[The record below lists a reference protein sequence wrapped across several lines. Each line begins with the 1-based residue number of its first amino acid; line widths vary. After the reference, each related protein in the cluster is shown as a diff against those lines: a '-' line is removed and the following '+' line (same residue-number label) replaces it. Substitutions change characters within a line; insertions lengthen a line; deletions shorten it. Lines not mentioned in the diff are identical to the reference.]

1 MIGLDTNVLVRYIMQ
16 DDLRQSSKAAA
27 LIDGLSKNKQ
37 GYISQVTFVE
47 VMWVLE
53 SCYDLDKEEISKVAE
68 GLLKSKELHKEC
80 VELLWQAFKLFNQSN
95 ADFSDCLIL
104 VTCQRDGCQKVYT
117 FDKKASKL
125 KGMTLI
131 D

>member
-16 DDLRQSSKAAA
+16 NDLHQSYKAAT
-27 LIDGLSKNKQ
+27 LIDGLSINKQ
-37 GYISQVTFVE
+37 GNISKITIVE

-53 SCYDLDKEEISKVAE
+53 SCYDLDKEQISKVAE